1 MGGIKF
7 MLNVADV
14 EYNQLIQT
22 ISEEGEW
29 DTGEKVRGVYE
40 DGSPAYTKSI
50 FGHQVKFQNGAIPL
64 ITSKQV
70 FVKTATKEAWLFWIM
85 QTVQEKDFKNNKV
98 KIWDEWYR
106 NGHLGRSYAY
116 QFESHRHHIREV
128 VKVNKKEIPNQ
139 KIELSNTKRNV
150 YGVGYYGNY
159 KSVKNYT
166 EYEVNKLMNIWKGM
180 LSRCYNKNKD
190 KYKFYGELGV
200 FVDERWHSFENFLR
214 DIRYLPQ
221 FFLAKECGFKNWNLD
236 KDFYQSNAYSKDT
249 CVWLTI
255 KENAMYK
262 KSVKNVSVIFEN
274 GDEKLFLTAKDTATF
289 LSVGTSTV
297 NRWLLQQSNSY
308 LKYGIKNINYIEN
321 NSDSAF
327 RYELSRNQVVDL
339 LLNIKNNP
347 QSRRL
352 MTSFWNDAD
361 VDKKQLQEC
370 AWATQSNVK
379 NNYFDFMLIQRS
391 VDTGLGLPF
400 NWIQYWI
407 IGNVIA
413 HVNNLQFRHFTHQMG
428 NVHYYDRHEDSLLKQ
443 IKQETYST
451 PIIEINPNL
460 KDFFDFTPDDVIIKE
475 YKHGEFVPLE
485 VAI

>member
-1 MGGIKF
+1 

-98 KIWDEWYR
+98 KIWDEWF
-106 NGHLGRSYAY
+106 NSEGNLGRSYAY
-116 QFESHRHHIREV
+116 QFESHRHHIRELISVKPV
-128 VKVNKKEIPNQ
+128 VK
-139 KIELSNTKRNV
+139 ELPTTLKPYHLFKNSDT
-150 YGVGYYGNY
+150 GT
-159 KSVKNYT
+159 VKNYSNDEIT
-166 EYEVNKLMNIWKGM
+166 ILYDIWNSM
-180 LSRCYNKNKD
+180 FD
-190 KYKFYGELGV
+190 TIDEETT
-200 FVDERWHSFENFLR
+200 FVHQDWYSFEQFLR

-221 FFLAKECGFKNWNLD
+221 FFLAKEQKFEGWVLD
-236 KDFYQSNAYSKDT
+236 LNYRNSNYYSNKS
-249 CVWLTI
+249 CVWLP
-255 KENAMYK
+255 KDESDMYLMWTEK
-262 KSVKNVSVIFEN
+262 YKSNK
-274 GDEKLFLTAKDTATF
+274 
-289 LSVGTSTV
+289 
-297 NRWLLQQSNSY
+297 
-308 LKYGIKNINYIEN
+308 
-321 NSDSAF
+321 

-339 LLNIKNNP
+339 LLNIQSNP

-361 VDKKQLQEC
+361 VNKKELQEC